1 MTAILL
7 VCLPSVALGREA
19 ADAALGP
26 AASKS
31 FLLLVWSP
39 LPCIRDTASIPAK
52 QALSHLFWP
61 TGVNVASHEASCPS
75 SEIMVIFN
83 QKVVQKIKAPPP
95 CKLTQNIWINFQ
107 VSWLFYHL
115 IHTHTARNCNSVA
128 INLPPETV
136 LARQSPHT
144 TQVVLQTA
152 ALFLKQNMDV
162 FSSPLPNKYMKCAT
176 WQVACRWQNSQNS
189 AEIQD
194 GVARRIPTTL
204 CQKKKAPNR
213 TDRCSTKSFVLS
225 LLSRGESF
233 HYCCHLK
240 FSWMK
245 DNCISHQGS
254 VLGLG
259 CKLNQASVDVS
270 ALTSETQKEVIL
282 NLGTIPRGTAGTK
295 EIACTRGQDR
305 VFSVRDRLRQNEHS
319 SFWGKSFQFWSSPDK
334 HFQAVTHV

>member
-19 ADAALGP
+19 ADAVLGP

-31 FLLLVWSP
+31 YLLLVWSP
-39 LPCIRDTASIPAK
+39 LPCIRDTASVPAK

-61 TGVNVASHEASCPS
+61 TGVNLASHEASCPS

-115 IHTHTARNCNSVA
+115 IHTHRARNCNSIA

-204 CQKKKAPNR
+204 CQKKKKPQTVLIGAPPKALSYLCSPEAR
-213 TDRCSTKSFVLS
+213 TSTIVVISNSAGWRITAFHTKGASWDWDVNLTKH
-225 LLSRGESF
+225 LLM
-233 HYCCHLK
+233 CL
-240 FSWMK
+240 
-245 DNCISHQGS
+245 
-254 VLGLG
+254 
-259 CKLNQASVDVS
+259 
-270 ALTSETQKEVIL
+270 
-282 NLGTIPRGTAGTK
+282 P
-295 EIACTRGQDR
+295 
-305 VFSVRDRLRQNEHS
+305 
-319 SFWGKSFQFWSSPDK
+319 
-334 HFQAVTHV
+334 